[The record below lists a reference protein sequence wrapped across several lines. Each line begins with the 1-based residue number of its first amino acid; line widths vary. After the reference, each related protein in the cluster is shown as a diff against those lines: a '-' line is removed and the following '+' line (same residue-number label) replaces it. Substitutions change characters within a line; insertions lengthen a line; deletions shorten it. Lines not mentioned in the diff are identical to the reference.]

1 MQAETEAEQEEQ
13 TARTE
18 RAQQLALLANLRGRL
33 SNQRDELGA
42 WARDAYATGGPMA
55 TYERWLDTVE
65 HSGSTTQMGHDL
77 ALLQQVGV
85 IDARRVQELTALATL
100 QQVTASRAESAA
112 TRAVAART
120 RAAAAAK
127 QAKKLLAQQ
136 KLAIAELEVQQ
147 ASVLGGDL
155 SAQQQ
160 ERLKAAVAL
169 VQASGGTT
177 GACAGLD
184 VSRFPNGS
192 IPTAALCPLWGAPGH
207 RLRADAAAAFERL
220 SKAYAKQFGTPV
232 CVTDS
237 YRTLAEQVRL
247 AAVKPR
253 LAARP
258 GTSNHGW
265 GTATDLCGGIQSFGT
280 AQHAWMLG
288 HAPLYGFFLPSWAGP
303 TGSKPEP
310 WHWEFAG

>member
-1 MQAETEAEQEEQ
+1 
-13 TARTE
+13 
-18 RAQQLALLANLRGRL
+18 
-33 SNQRDELGA
+33 
-42 WARDAYATGGPMA
+42 MA

-85 IDARRVQELTALATL
+85 IDARRVQED
-100 QQVTASRAESAA
+100 RPGH
-112 TRAVAART
+112 
-120 RAAAAAK
+120 AAAGDG
-127 QAKKLLAQQ
+127 LAGRVGRHAGGRCTHPGRRGREAGQE
-136 KLAIAELEVQQ
+136 ACWRSRSRRSPSLEVQQ

-288 HAPLYGFFLPSWAGP
+288 HAPLYGFFLPSLGRPDRVEARAVALGVRGLTAASCSRPVDRVRACTPTSTSAARSAWPTAGSRA
-303 TGSKPEP
+303 TGSRTR
-310 WHWEFAG
+310 